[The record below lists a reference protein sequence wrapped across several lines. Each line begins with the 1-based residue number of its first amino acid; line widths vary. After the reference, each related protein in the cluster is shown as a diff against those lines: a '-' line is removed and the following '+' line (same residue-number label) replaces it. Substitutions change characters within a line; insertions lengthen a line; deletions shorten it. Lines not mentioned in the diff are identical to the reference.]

1 MRHDGR
7 MTSQLRPHS
16 LGAARWKE
24 LDEAVTL
31 LIPIGSCEQHGPHL
45 PLDTDTQIALEIAH
59 RAAAHID
66 NCLVAPP
73 ITISASGEHQG
84 FPGTLSI
91 GNEAVTL
98 SVIEL
103 CRSADWARRIVLV
116 NGHGGNVGAIT
127 AACKVLAAEG
137 RPALD
142 WWPTGSNTD
151 LHAGRIETSVMLL
164 IDPDQVDTASMATG
178 PTPSYA
184 ALAEHGVQE
193 LSPTGV
199 LGDPHGA
206 TAAEGEEWLTKWTT
220 DLVAAIRRDEP

>member
-7 MTSQLRPHS
+7 MTCANAPIPLAP
-16 LGAARWKE
+16 RWNE

-31 LIPIGSCEQHGPHL
+31 LVPIGSCEQHGSHL

-66 NCLVAPP
+66 DCLVAPP

-103 CRSADWARRIVLV
+103 CRSADWERVV
-116 NGHGGNVGAIT
+116 
-127 AACKVLAAEG
+127 
-137 RPALD
+137 
-142 WWPTGSNTD
+142 SF
-151 LHAGRIETSVMLL
+151 S
-164 IDPDQVDTASMATG
+164 SMATAG
-178 PTPSYA
+178 M
-184 ALAEHGVQE
+184 L
-193 LSPTGV
+193 
-199 LGDPHGA
+199 
-206 TAAEGEEWLTKWTT
+206 TAQLPQPARCLRLRASSSR
-220 DLVAAIRRDEP
+220 LVANGFEHRSSRRAN

>member
-7 MTSQLRPHS
+7 MTLRLRPHS
-16 LGAARWKE
+16 LGARVEE

-178 PTPSYA
+178 PTLRMQHSRN
-184 ALAEHGVQE
+184 
-193 LSPTGV
+193 TGCKNF
-199 LGDPHGA
+199 P
-206 TAAEGEEWLTKWTT
+206 
-220 DLVAAIRRDEP
+220 RRVFSGIHTVRPPQKAKNG

>member
-1 MRHDGR
+1 MRHDGG
-7 MTSQLRPHS
+7 MTSQVRPHS
-16 LGAARWKE
+16 LGSARWNE
-24 LDEAVTL
+24 LDKAVTL
-31 LIPIGSCEQHGPHL
+31 LIPIGSCEQHGHHL

-59 RAAAHID
+59 RAASHID
-66 NCLVAPP
+66 DCLVAPP

-116 NGHGGNVGAIT
+116 NGHGGNIGAIT
-127 AACKVLAAEG
+127 AACEVLAAEG

-142 WWPTGSNTD
+142 WWPSGSNTD

-164 IDPDQVDTASMATG
+164 IDPDKVDTASMATG
-178 PTPSYA
+178 PIPSFS
-184 ALAEHGVQE
+184 ALTEHGVQD

-206 TAAEGEEWLTKWTT
+206 TAAEGKEWLTKWTT
-220 DLVAAIRRDEP
+220 DLVNAITRDIP

>member
-7 MTSQLRPHS
+7 MTSRLRPYA
-16 LGAARWKE
+16 LGAARWNE
-24 LDEAVTL
+24 LEEAVTL

-59 RAAAHID
+59 RAAAQID
-66 NCLVAPP
+66 DCLVAPP
-73 ITISASGEHQG
+73 ITISASGEHHG

-116 NGHGGNVGAIT
+116 NGHGGNVAAIT

-164 IDPDQVDTASMATG
+164 IDSDHVDTASMAMG
-178 PTPSYA
+178 PTPSFA
-184 ALAEHGVQE
+184 ALVEHGVQE

-206 TAAEGEEWLTKWTT
+206 TAAEGEEWLTRWTT
-220 DLVAAIRRDEP
+220 DLVTAITREEP